1 MSNDN
6 TTFRATLFNNTRGGE
21 RQPNM
26 TGHIS
31 VPVEMIEDLREI
43 LLNQRT
49 YNELAGGMTIKT
61 VRIPLSFWTATGK
74 APLAY
79 QGQASFYTPQP
90 QSEANVAQPAASAPY
105 VDATPTLEDVQF

>member
-1 MSNDN
+1 MSGDN

-21 RQPNM
+21 RQPNL

-31 VPVEMIEDLREI
+31 VPVQMLEDLMQI
-43 LLNQRT
+43 LQNQRT
-49 YNELAGGMTIKT
+49 YNEQAGGMTIKT

-90 QSEANVAQPAASAPY
+90 ESDAPQQAPA
-105 VDATPTLEDVQF
+105 VDTTPAGSKEIQF

>member
-6 TTFRATLFNNTRGGE
+6 TTFRATLFTNDRGGE
-21 RQPNM
+21 RQPNV

-31 VPVEMIEDLREI
+31 VPVEMIEELREI

-49 YNELAGGMTIKT
+49 HNELAGGMTIKT

-90 QSEANVAQPAASAPY
+90 QAMAPAAPA
-105 VDATPTLEDVQF
+105 VEKAPTLDEIEF

>member
-1 MSNDN
+1 MSDN

-21 RQPNM
+21 RQPNI

-31 VPVEMIEDLREI
+31 VPVEMIEELREI

-79 QGQASFYTPQP
+79 SGQASFYTPQP
-90 QSEANVAQPAASAPY
+90 QSEAPTPVVDKAPPL
-105 VDATPTLEDVQF
+105 DEISF

>member
-21 RQPNM
+21 RQPNL

-31 VPVEMIEDLREI
+31 VPVEMIEELREI

-49 YNELAGGMTIKT
+49 HNELAGGMTIKT
-61 VRIPLSFWTATGK
+61 VRIPLSFWTAKGK
-74 APLAY
+74 APLAF
-79 QGQASFYTPQP
+79 QGASSFYTPQP
-90 QSEANVAQPAASAPY
+90 MSEAPAAPV
-105 VDATPTLEDVQF
+105 VDKTPTLEDVQF

>member
-6 TTFRATLFNNTRGGE
+6 TTFRATLFNNERGGE
-21 RQPNM
+21 RQPNI

-31 VPVEMIEDLREI
+31 VPVEMIEELREI

-90 QSEANVAQPAASAPY
+90 QAVAAPAPVVEKS
-105 VDATPTLEDVQF
+105 PTLDEIQF

>member
-1 MSNDN
+1 MSQDN
-6 TTFRATLFNNTRGGE
+6 TTFRATLFNNSRAGE
-21 RQPNM
+21 RQPNI

-31 VPVEMIEDLREI
+31 VPVEMIEELREI

-49 YNELAGGMTIKT
+49 HNELAGGMTIKT

-90 QSEANVAQPAASAPY
+90 MSEAPAAPV
-105 VDATPTLEDVQF
+105 VDKAPTLEDIEF